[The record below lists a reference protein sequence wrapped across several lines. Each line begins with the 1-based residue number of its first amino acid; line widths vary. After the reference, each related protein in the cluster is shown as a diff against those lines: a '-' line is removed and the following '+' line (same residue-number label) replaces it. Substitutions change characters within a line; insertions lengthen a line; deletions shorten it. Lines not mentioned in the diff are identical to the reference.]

1 MEQRYA
7 QQNEVEGYPLSPQQ
21 RRLWQLQTNGSISQV
36 GCTLDIGGGANPEEV
51 ERALRCLVDRHE
63 ILRTSFA
70 RVPGTRLPLQV
81 IHDDNQVKLNVCETS
96 DNGNGAHDFGRMPLL
111 SSQLCQQSEGQLRIS
126 LSLPAMC
133 ADGKSLEN
141 LVAGVAQ
148 CYNACQHDPKEDEP
162 LQYRDFADWHDQL
175 LESPE
180 GNAGR
185 QFWLDQ
191 TQSSKRTLPLDSGQ
205 A

>member
-1 MEQRYA
+1 
-7 QQNEVEGYPLSPQQ
+7 
-21 RRLWQLQTNGSISQV
+21 
-36 GCTLDIGGGANPEEV
+36 
-51 ERALRCLVDRHE
+51 
-63 ILRTSFA
+63 
-70 RVPGTRLPLQV
+70 
-81 IHDDNQVKLNVCETS
+81 
-96 DNGNGAHDFGRMPLL
+96 
-111 SSQLCQQSEGQLRIS
+111 
-126 LSLPAMC
+126 MC

-205 A
+205 AEGCFEPATSALDLSGSLYESIRELCDQQSVSPRSFFLSAWSYFLSRLSDTAEQTIGVLVDGRRYAEFEDAIGLYARYVPLAWQRHDDSALEAMRRVQSQVD